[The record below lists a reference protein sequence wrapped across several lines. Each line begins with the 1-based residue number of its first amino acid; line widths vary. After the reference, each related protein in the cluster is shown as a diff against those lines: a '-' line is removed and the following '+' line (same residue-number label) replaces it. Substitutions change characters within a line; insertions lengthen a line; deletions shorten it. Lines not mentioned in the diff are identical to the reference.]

1 MKKLTVLLL
10 VLLLTVST
18 AFAAPDLSYYS
29 LSELLDL
36 RSLINDE
43 LHDRGAVITFHAP
56 VGVYT
61 VDVDF
66 PAGTYT
72 IECGGRYAGC
82 MIRVTN
88 PGERLPVFSETAYAD
103 GQPIGKVEVT
113 NGQKVEV
120 LVNSAVFTTYTGL
133 TIRVVR

>member
-1 MKKLTVLLL
+1 MKKLTALTL
-10 VLLLTVST
+10 VLLLTAST
-18 AFAAPDLSYYS
+18 AFAAPDLSGYS

-43 LHDRGAVITFHAP
+43 LRDRGAVITFHAP

-61 VDVDF
+61 VGVDF

-72 IECGGRYAGC
+72 IACGGKYGC

-120 LVNSAVFTTYTGL
+120 LVESAVFTTYTGL